1 MIYLL
6 IALLLTAIVFNSV
19 SLFKLYKMLNAFI
32 TTIQSTHSIEFGVD
46 IQEGNQA
53 PYFKSRDQH
62 GGTISSDQFLNGFS
76 ILFVSATCPTCKNII
91 HKLNTVDDQI
101 LEGLIVVSQGTIEE
115 KYVESLSLLKI
126 PYLDDMKIVDD
137 YDVRAVPKLF
147 EVNDTNIIFKIADLN
162 GLDDLKK
169 LKKEREAV

>member
-6 IALLLTAIVFNSV
+6 IASLSTAIVFNSFN
-19 SLFKLYKMLNAFI
+19 LFKLYKMLNTFI
-32 TTIQSTHSIEFGVD
+32 MTIQSTHSIEFGVD

-53 PYFKSRDQH
+53 PYFKAKDQH
-62 GGTISSDQFLNGFS
+62 GEIVSSDQFLNGFS

-91 HKLNTVDDQI
+91 YKLNSVDEQI
-101 LEGLIVVSQGTIEE
+101 LENLIVVSQGTIEE

-126 PYLDDMKIVDD
+126 PYLDEMKIVDD

-147 EVNDTNIIFKIADLN
+147 EVDDSNIISHIADLN